1 MKKIIF
7 IIALM
12 LTVCSTAMADSQA
25 PANNQIFYTSSDG
38 NIVAPNIAGIESNTY
53 ENGQGIIT
61 FNSEI
66 TSIKEYA
73 FDKCSTLTSIILPSG
88 VQSIGVGAFRDCEN
102 LTGITIPSTVSEI
115 NQWAFI
121 RCKKL
126 TSIVIP
132 NGVTSIGI
140 QTFEQCCSLTS
151 VSIPNSVK
159 TIESRAFWGCTS
171 LTNIII
177 PSSVTSLG
185 YDPFEACSNLTEIFL
200 LGTTPPSIG
209 EKAFDWIASNAVF
222 VIPDGTMDTYK
233 NSGWSNLN
241 LITFSEYKQQKEND
255 IILPNELKAFL
266 TLEEIQDFETYK
278 SNFHNASTQVDAY
291 LWKVRAM
298 GIIAVA
304 EIKRDM
310 GSDRNI
316 AYLNHI
322 IQSEMAAIRTAETE
336 ADINRIKSAI
346 SAKLV
351 EGRNKYAIYKDVVAE
366 EFGSLLTEQNGPAIE
381 GESED
386 GQTIK
391 LYKVKNVK
399 FSKEEE

>member
-7 IIALM
+7 IIALV

-38 NIVAPNIAGIESNTY
+38 NVVTPNIAGIESNTY

-88 VQSIGVGAFRDCEN
+88 VQNIGELAFGNCKN
-102 LTGITIPSTVSEI
+102 LTSIIIPSTMKSLGAG
-115 NQWAFI
+115 AF
-121 RCKKL
+121 
-126 TSIVIP
+126 
-132 NGVTSIGI
+132 
-140 QTFEQCCSLTS
+140 FECTKLTS
-151 VSIPNSVK
+151 VSIPNGT
-159 TIESRAFWGCTS
+159 TIIGEQTFEGCTS
-171 LTNIII
+171 LTSATIPNSVESLCQRAFWNCSSLTSIII
-177 PSSVTSLG
+177 PSSVTSIG
-185 YDPFEACSNLTEIFL
+185 YATFEACSSLAEIFL
-200 LGTTPPSIG
+200 LGTTPPDRG
-209 EKAFDWIASNAVF
+209 TDAFNAIASNAVF
-222 VIPDGTMDTYK
+222 VVLDDAKETY
-233 NSGWSNLN
+233 SVAGWDN
-241 LITFSEYKQQKEND
+241 LITFSEYKQQKEDD
-255 IILPNELKAFL
+255 IILSNELKAFL

-278 SNFHNASTQVDAY
+278 SNFQNASTQVDAY

-304 EIKRDM
+304 EIRRDM

-351 EGRNKYAIYKDVVAE
+351 EGRNKYAIYQEVVAE

>member
-38 NIVAPNIAGIESNTY
+38 NVVTPNIAGIESNTY

-88 VQSIGVGAFRDCEN
+88 VQNIGKFAFGNCKN
-102 LTGITIPSTVSEI
+102 LTSIIIPSTMKSLGAG
-115 NQWAFI
+115 AF
-121 RCKKL
+121 
-126 TSIVIP
+126 
-132 NGVTSIGI
+132 
-140 QTFEQCCSLTS
+140 FECTKLTS
-151 VSIPNSVK
+151 VSIPNGT
-159 TIESRAFWGCTS
+159 TIIGEQTFEGCTS
-171 LTNIII
+171 LTSATIPNSVESLCQRAFWNCSSLTSIII
-177 PSSVTSLG
+177 PSSVTSIG
-185 YDPFEACSNLTEIFL
+185 YATFEACSSLAEIFL
-200 LGTTPPSIG
+200 LGTTPPDRG
-209 EKAFDWIASNAVF
+209 TDAFNAIASNAVF
-222 VIPDGTMDTYK
+222 VVLDDAKETY
-233 NSGWSNLN
+233 SVAGWDN
-241 LITFSEYKQQKEND
+241 LITFSEYKQQKEDD

-304 EIKRDM
+304 EIRRDM

-351 EGRNKYAIYKDVVAE
+351 EGRNKYAIYQEVVAE

>member
-7 IIALM
+7 IIALV
-12 LTVCSTAMADSQA
+12 LTVCSTAMADNQA
-25 PANNQIFYTSSDG
+25 SANNQIFYTSSDG
-38 NIVAPNIAGIESNTY
+38 NVVTPNIAGIKTNTY

-102 LTGITIPSTVSEI
+102 LT
-115 NQWAFI
+115 
-121 RCKKL
+121 
-126 TSIVIP
+126 
-132 NGVTSIGI
+132 
-140 QTFEQCCSLTS
+140 
-151 VSIPNSVK
+151 
-159 TIESRAFWGCTS
+159 
-171 LTNIII
+171 
-177 PSSVTSLG
+177 
-185 YDPFEACSNLTEIFL
+185 EIFL

-209 EKAFDWIASNAVF
+209 EKAFDSIAEDAVF
-222 VIPDGTMDTYK
+222 VIPDETKDTYK

-241 LITFSEYKQQKEND
+241 LITFSEYKQQKEDD
-255 IILPNELKAFL
+255 IILPNELKDFL
-266 TLEEIQDFETYK
+266 TSEEIQDFETYK
-278 SNFHNASTQVDAY
+278 SNFQNASTQVDAY

-304 EIKRDM
+304 EIRRDM

-316 AYLNHI
+316 TYLNYI
-322 IQSEMAAIRTAETE
+322 IKPEMAAIRTAETE

-351 EGRNKYAIYKDVVAE
+351 EGRNKYDIYQEVVAE
-366 EFGSLLTEQNGPAIE
+366 EFGSLLIRKNGPAIE

-386 GQTIK
+386 GQTIQ
-391 LYKVKNVK
+391 LYNIENVK
-399 FSKEEE
+399 FGKEE

>member
-7 IIALM
+7 IIALV

-38 NIVAPNIAGIESNTY
+38 NVVTPNIAGIESNTY

-73 FDKCSTLTSIILPSG
+73 FEGCS
-88 VQSIGVGAFRDCEN
+88 R
-102 LTGITIPSTVSEI
+102 
-115 NQWAFI
+115 
-121 RCKKL
+121 
-126 TSIVIP
+126 
-132 NGVTSIGI
+132 
-140 QTFEQCCSLTS
+140 LTS
-151 VSIPNSVK
+151 VTIPNSVAE
-159 TIESRAFWGCTS
+159 IETRSFWGCTS

-177 PSSVTSLG
+177 PSSVTSIG
-185 YDPFEACSNLTEIFL
+185 YETFEACSNLSEIFL

-222 VIPDGTMDTYK
+222 VIPDETKDTYK

-241 LITFSEYKQQKEND
+241 LITFSEYKQQKEDD
-255 IILPNELKAFL
+255 IILPNELKDFL
-266 TLEEIQDFETYK
+266 TSEEIQDFDTYK
-278 SNFHNASTQVDAY
+278 SNFQNASTQVDAY

-304 EIKRDM
+304 EIRRDM

-316 AYLNHI
+316 TYLNYI
-322 IQSEMAAIRTAETE
+322 IKPEMAAIRTAETE

-351 EGRNKYAIYKDVVAE
+351 EGRNKYAIYQEVVAE
-366 EFGSLLTEQNGPAIE
+366 EFGSLLIRKNGPAIE

-386 GQTIK
+386 GQTIQ
-391 LYKVKNVK
+391 LYNIENVK
-399 FSKEEE
+399 FGKEE